1 MYEKLDRSGGRVVG
15 YKVRDELSED
25 DVEAMLQDIEETILE
40 EGSARVLV
48 YMPTVPVPDLDA
60 LDEDIGFWL
69 QHGDDLEKYTVVGD
83 NRLLEWV
90 TDLEDRVTGVDL
102 EYFGA
107 ADLDD
112 AWEWLREDEQT

>member
-15 YKVRDELSED
+15 YQVRDELSEE
-25 DVEAMLQDIEETILE
+25 DVEAMLQDIEETIHE

-69 QHGDDLEKYTVVGD
+69 HHGDDLEKYAVVGD

-90 TDLEDRVTGVDL
+90 TDLEDRVTDVDL

-112 AWEWLREDEQT
+112 AWEWLREDETA

>member
-1 MYEKLDRSGGRVVG
+1 MYEQLDRSGGRVVG
-15 YKVRDELSED
+15 YEVRDELSEE
-25 DVEAMLQDIEETILE
+25 DVEAMLQDIEETIHE

-69 QHGDDLEKYTVVGD
+69 QHGDDLEKYAVVGD

-90 TDLEDRVTGVDL
+90 TDLEDRVTDVDL

-112 AWEWLREDEQT
+112 AWAWLCEDEQV